1 MQLQENVGSMYIL
14 QNMEKDKLKQTFGTS
29 RQIDQLHLERC
40 TEVIQ
45 ITDTHKKDHSC
56 KDALSHSHFLNMHN
70 VIQFCDQW
78 NKCKHGSMTMKASY
92 KRY

>member
-1 MQLQENVGSMYIL
+1 
-14 QNMEKDKLKQTFGTS
+14 
-29 RQIDQLHLERC
+29 
-40 TEVIQ
+40 
-45 ITDTHKKDHSC
+45 
-56 KDALSHSHFLNMHN
+56 MHN

>member
-1 MQLQENVGSMYIL
+1 MYIL

-45 ITDTHKKDHSC
+45 ITDT
-56 KDALSHSHFLNMHN
+56 
-70 VIQFCDQW
+70 II
-78 NKCKHGSMTMKASY
+78 
-92 KRY
+92 KRIILA